1 MRLHPPLN
9 QSPLPMGEGVFKQ
22 KLKHPCHT
30 RCLWCLPK
38 PLPDEPAMS
47 LLEENQSTD
56 LEQIIGLSRRGF
68 ISAGALCGAAMFLG
82 GGLLGR
88 SALAAGVSAAN
99 SNLLGFD
106 SINAAT
112 TDTISLPPGYRS
124 SVLISWGQPL
134 QAKGPAFD
142 PSGKG
147 TASEQEVQFGDNND
161 GMSLFAFPDDP
172 NRALMAINNEYTN
185 YRYLYPHG
193 GSPTSLEEVRKAL
206 ASEGVSVIEIQ
217 RKGDSWQFVQGSPF
231 NRRIHG
237 NTPIRL
243 SGPAAGHEL
252 LRTRADATGSRALG
266 TFQNCANGKTPWG
279 TYLTCEENFTDCFGS
294 SDAKQTFDTAQKRY
308 GAVAASKD
316 INWHQHDPRFDL
328 ALNPNE
334 LNRHGWVVEIDPF
347 DPLSTPV
354 KRTALGRFKHENAAL
369 AETGDGRAVVYMGD
383 DERGEFIYKFISRD
397 KIDHQNPK
405 ANRDLLDHGTL
416 YVARFD
422 NGDSN
427 PDRPKG
433 QGQWLELS
441 HGKNGIDA
449 DHGFASQADTLIHAR
464 LAGSTVGATRMD
476 RPEWIVVS
484 PKDSQVYCTLTN
496 NVKRGEDGQPAGGP
510 NPREKNVYG
519 QILRWNAHKGD
530 HGSDTFDWD
539 LFVVAGNPAVHGKT
553 AKGGSANITPQNM
566 FNSPDGLGFDDA
578 GRLWIL
584 TDGDASNSGDF
595 AGMGNNQMLCADPAS
610 GEIRRF
616 MVGPIGCEVTGI
628 SFSPDHKTLFVGIQH
643 PGENGGSTFPE
654 HLPNGKPRSS
664 VMAISREDGGIVGA

>member
-1 MRLHPPLN
+1 MN
-9 QSPLPMGEGVFKQ
+9 
-22 KLKHPCHT
+22 
-30 RCLWCLPK
+30 
-38 PLPDEPAMS
+38 
-47 LLEENQSTD
+47 LLQEDQTTD

-82 GGLLGR
+82 GSLLSR
-88 SALAAGVSAAN
+88 SVLADGVRAA
-99 SNLLGFD
+99 SSPLLGFN
-106 SINAAT
+106 SIDAAT
-112 TDTISLPPGYRS
+112 TDAITLPPGYRA

-134 QAKGPAFD
+134 QAGGPAFKPD
-142 PSGKG
+142 GTG
-147 TASEQEVQFGDNND
+147 TAAQQEVQLGDNND

-193 GSPTSLEEVRKAL
+193 GQPTSAEDAHKAQ

-217 RKGDSWQFVQGSPF
+217 RTGDRWQFVQGSPF

-243 SGPAAGHEL
+243 SGPAAGHAL
-252 LRTRADATGSRALG
+252 LRTQADSTGTRALG

-294 SDAKQTFDTAQKRY
+294 TDPNQTFNAAQKRY
-308 GAVAASKD
+308 GVVAASKD
-316 INWHQHDPRFDL
+316 INWHLHDPRFDL
-328 ALNPNE
+328 AYNPNE

-347 DPLSTPV
+347 DPHSTPV

-369 AETGDGRAVVYMGD
+369 AETRDGHAVVYMGD

-422 NGDSN
+422 NGDSH

-433 QGQWLELS
+433 KGQWIELS
-441 HGKNGIDA
+441 HGKNGINA
-449 DHGFASQADTLIHAR
+449 GSCFANQAEVLIHAR
-464 LAGSTVGATRMD
+464 LAASAVGATRMD

-484 PKDSQVYCTLTN
+484 PKDGQVYCTLTN
-496 NVKRGEDGQPAGGP
+496 NVKRGEDGQPVGGP

-519 QILRWNAHKGD
+519 QILRWSEQGND
-530 HGSDTFDWD
+530 HGAAHFDWD
-539 LFVVAGNPAVHGKT
+539 LFVVAGNPAVHPQQP
-553 AKGGSANITPQNM
+553 KGGSANITPQTM
-566 FNSPDGLGFDDA
+566 VTSPDGIGFADA

-584 TDGDASNSGDF
+584 TDGDVSNTGDF
-595 AGMGNNQMLCADPAS
+595 AGMGNNQMLCADPNT

-616 MVGPIGCEVTGI
+616 MVGPVGCEVTGI
-628 SFSPDHKTLFVGIQH
+628 SFAPDQKTLFVGIQH

-654 HLPNGKPRSS
+654 HLPNGTPRSS

>member
-1 MRLHPPLN
+1 MN
-9 QSPLPMGEGVFKQ
+9 
-22 KLKHPCHT
+22 
-30 RCLWCLPK
+30 
-38 PLPDEPAMS
+38 
-47 LLEENQSTD
+47 LLQEDQTTD

-82 GGLLGR
+82 GSQLSR
-88 SALAAGVSAAN
+88 SVLADGVRAA
-99 SNLLGFD
+99 SSPLLGFN
-106 SINAAT
+106 SIDAAT
-112 TDTISLPPGYRS
+112 TDAITLPPGYRA

-134 QAKGPAFD
+134 QAGGPAFKPD
-142 PSGKG
+142 GTG
-147 TASEQEVQFGDNND
+147 TAAQQEVQLGDNND

-193 GSPTSLEEVRKAL
+193 GQPTSAEDAHKAQ

-217 RKGDSWQFVQGSPF
+217 RTGDRWQFVQGSPF

-243 SGPAAGHEL
+243 SGPAAGHAL
-252 LRTRADATGSRALG
+252 LRTQADSTGTRALG

-294 SDAKQTFDTAQKRY
+294 TDPNQTFNAAQKRY
-308 GAVAASKD
+308 GVVAASKD
-316 INWHQHDPRFDL
+316 INWHLHDPRFDL
-328 ALNPNE
+328 AYNPNE

-347 DPLSTPV
+347 DPHSTPV

-369 AETGDGRAVVYMGD
+369 AETRDGHAVVYMGD

-422 NGDSN
+422 NGDSQ

-433 QGQWLELS
+433 KGQWIELS
-441 HGKNGIDA
+441 HGKNGINA
-449 DHGFASQADTLIHAR
+449 GSGFANQAEVLIHAR
-464 LAGSTVGATRMD
+464 LAASAVGATRMD

-484 PKDSQVYCTLTN
+484 PKDGQVYCTLTN
-496 NVKRGEDGQPAGGP
+496 NVKRGEDGQPVGGP

-519 QILRWNAHKGD
+519 QILRWSEQGND
-530 HGSDTFDWD
+530 HGAAHFDWD
-539 LFVVAGNPAVHGKT
+539 LFVVAGNPAVHPQQP
-553 AKGGSANITPQNM
+553 KGGSANITPQNM
-566 FNSPDGLGFDDA
+566 FNSPDGMGFDDA

-584 TDGDASNSGDF
+584 TDGDVSNTGDF
-595 AGMGNNQMLCADPAS
+595 AGMGNNQMLCADPNT

-616 MVGPIGCEVTGI
+616 MVGPVGCEVTGI
-628 SFSPDHKTLFVGIQH
+628 SFAPDQKTLFVGIQH

-654 HLPNGKPRSS
+654 HLPNGTPRSS

>member
-1 MRLHPPLN
+1 MN
-9 QSPLPMGEGVFKQ
+9 
-22 KLKHPCHT
+22 
-30 RCLWCLPK
+30 
-38 PLPDEPAMS
+38 
-47 LLEENQSTD
+47 LLQEDQTTD

-82 GGLLGR
+82 GSLLSR
-88 SALAAGVSAAN
+88 SVLADGVRAA
-99 SNLLGFD
+99 SSPLLGFN
-106 SINAAT
+106 SIDAAT
-112 TDTISLPPGYRS
+112 TDAITLPPGYRA

-134 QAKGPAFD
+134 QAGGPAFKPD
-142 PSGKG
+142 GTG
-147 TASEQEVQFGDNND
+147 TAAQQEVQLGDNND

-193 GSPTSLEEVRKAL
+193 GQPTSAEDAHKAQ

-217 RKGDSWQFVQGSPF
+217 RTGDRWQFVQGSPF
-231 NRRIHG
+231 NRRIHD

-243 SGPAAGHEL
+243 SGPAAGHAL
-252 LRTRADATGSRALG
+252 LRTQADSTGTRALG

-294 SDAKQTFDTAQKRY
+294 TDPNQTFNAAQKRY
-308 GAVAASKD
+308 GVVAASKD
-316 INWHQHDPRFDL
+316 INWHLHDPRFDL
-328 ALNPNE
+328 AYNPNE

-347 DPLSTPV
+347 DPHSTPV

-369 AETGDGRAVVYMGD
+369 AETRDGHAVVYMGD

-422 NGDSN
+422 NGDSH

-433 QGQWLELS
+433 KGQWIELS
-441 HGKNGIDA
+441 HGKNGINA
-449 DHGFASQADTLIHAR
+449 GSCFANQAEVLIHAR
-464 LAGSTVGATRMD
+464 LAASAVGATRMD

-484 PKDSQVYCTLTN
+484 PKDGQVYCTLTN
-496 NVKRGEDGQPAGGP
+496 NVKRGEDGQPVGGP

-519 QILRWNAHKGD
+519 QILRWSEQGND
-530 HGSDTFDWD
+530 HGAAHFDWD
-539 LFVVAGNPAVHGKT
+539 LFVVAGNPAVHPKQP
-553 AKGGSANITPQNM
+553 KGGSANITPQNM
-566 FNSPDGLGFDDA
+566 FNSPDGMGFDDA

-584 TDGDASNSGDF
+584 TDGDVSNTGDF
-595 AGMGNNQMLCADPAS
+595 AGMGNNQMLCADPNT

-616 MVGPIGCEVTGI
+616 MVGPVGCEVTGI
-628 SFSPDHKTLFVGIQH
+628 SFAPDQKTLFVGIQH

-654 HLPNGKPRSS
+654 HLPNGTPRSS

>member
-1 MRLHPPLN
+1 
-9 QSPLPMGEGVFKQ
+9 
-22 KLKHPCHT
+22 
-30 RCLWCLPK
+30 
-38 PLPDEPAMS
+38 MS
-47 LLEENQSTD
+47 LLEEHQPTD
-56 LEQIIGLSRRGF
+56 LEQMVGLSRRGF

-112 TDTISLPPGYRS
+112 TDTISLPPGYRA

-134 QAKGPAFD
+134 QAAGPAFD
-142 PSGKG
+142 PAGNG

-193 GSPTSLEEVRKAL
+193 GTPASAEEVRKAQ

-217 RKGDSWQFVQGSPF
+217 RKGNGWQFVQGSPF

-252 LRTRADATGSRALG
+252 LRTQADATGTHALG

-294 SDAKQTFDTAQKRY
+294 SDPKQAFDAAQKRY

-397 KIDHQNPK
+397 RIDHQNPK

-422 NGDSN
+422 GGDSN

-433 QGQWLELS
+433 HGQWVELS
-441 HGKNGIDA
+441 HGKNGVDA
-449 DHGFASQADTLIHAR
+449 TKGFANQAEVLIHAR
-464 LAGSTVGATRMD
+464 MAASAVEATRMD

-484 PKDSQVYCTLTN
+484 PKDGQVYCTLTN
-496 NVKRGEDGQPAGGP
+496 NVKRGEDGQIG
-510 NPREKNVYG
+510 R
-519 QILRWNAHKGD
+519 AH
-530 HGSDTFDWD
+530 
-539 LFVVAGNPAVHGKT
+539 V
-553 AKGGSANITPQNM
+553 
-566 FNSPDGLGFDDA
+566 
-578 GRLWIL
+578 
-584 TDGDASNSGDF
+584 
-595 AGMGNNQMLCADPAS
+595 
-610 GEIRRF
+610 
-616 MVGPIGCEVTGI
+616 
-628 SFSPDHKTLFVGIQH
+628 
-643 PGENGGSTFPE
+643 
-654 HLPNGKPRSS
+654 
-664 VMAISREDGGIVGA
+664 

>member
-1 MRLHPPLN
+1 
-9 QSPLPMGEGVFKQ
+9 
-22 KLKHPCHT
+22 
-30 RCLWCLPK
+30 
-38 PLPDEPAMS
+38 MS
-47 LLEENQSTD
+47 LLEENQPTD

-82 GGLLGR
+82 GGLLSR
-88 SALAAGVSAAN
+88 SALATGVINAN
-99 SNLLGFD
+99 SSLLGFD
-106 SINAAT
+106 SISAAT
-112 TDTISLPPGYRS
+112 ADTITVPPGYRS

-134 QAKGPAFD
+134 QAGGPAFD
-142 PSGKG
+142 PSGNG
-147 TASEQEVQFGDNND
+147 TASAQEVQFGDNND
-161 GMSLFAFPDDP
+161 GMSLFAFADDP

-193 GSPTSLEEVRKAL
+193 GSPASAQEVHKAQ
-206 ASEGVSVIEIQ
+206 ATEGVSVIEIQ
-217 RKGDSWQFVQGSPF
+217 RKGDGWQFVQGSPF
-231 NRRIHG
+231 NRRIHA

-243 SGPAAGHEL
+243 SGPAAGHAL
-252 LRTRADATGSRALG
+252 LRTQADSSGTRALG

-294 SDAKQTFDTAQKRY
+294 SDPKQTFDAAQKRY
-308 GAVAASKD
+308 GAVGASKE

-328 ALNPNE
+328 AVNPNE

-369 AETGDGRAVVYMGD
+369 AETGDGHAVVYMGD

-397 KIDHQNPK
+397 KINHQNPK

-422 NGDSN
+422 GGDNN

-433 QGQWLELS
+433 HGQWIELT
-441 HGKNGIDA
+441 HGKNGVDTGN
-449 DHGFASQADTLIHAR
+449 GFASQAEVLIHAR
-464 LAGSTVGATRMD
+464 MAASVVGATRMD

-484 PKDSQVYCTLTN
+484 PKDGQVYCTLTN
-496 NVKRGEDGQPAGGP
+496 NAKRGEDGQPVGGP

-519 QILRWNAHKGD
+519 QILRWKTRNGD
-530 HGSDTFDWD
+530 HGADTFDWD
-539 LFVVAGNPAVHGKT
+539 LFVVAGNPAVH
-553 AKGGSANITPQNM
+553 ASQPKGGSANITPQNM
-566 FNSPDGLGFDDA
+566 FNSPDGMGFDDA

-584 TDGDASNSGDF
+584 TDGDYSNAGDF

-616 MVGPIGCEVTGI
+616 MVGPVGCEVTGI

-654 HLPNGKPRSS
+654 NQPNAKPRSS
-664 VMAISREDGGIVGA
+664 VVAISREDGGIVGA

>member
-1 MRLHPPLN
+1 
-9 QSPLPMGEGVFKQ
+9 
-22 KLKHPCHT
+22 
-30 RCLWCLPK
+30 
-38 PLPDEPAMS
+38 MS
-47 LLEENQSTD
+47 LLEENQPTD

-82 GGLLGR
+82 GGLLSR
-88 SALAAGVSAAN
+88 SALATGVSNAN
-99 SNLLGFD
+99 GQLLGFD
-106 SINAAT
+106 SISAAT
-112 TDTISLPPGYRS
+112 ADTITLPPGYRA

-134 QAKGPAFD
+134 QAGGPAFD
-142 PSGKG
+142 PTGNG
-147 TASEQEVQFGDNND
+147 TASAQEVQFGDNND
-161 GMSLFAFPDDP
+161 GMSLFAFADDP

-193 GSPTSLEEVRKAL
+193 GSPASAQEVHKAQ
-206 ASEGVSVIEIQ
+206 ATEGVSVIEIQ
-217 RKGDSWQFVQGSPF
+217 RKGDGWQFVQGSPF
-231 NRRIHG
+231 NRRIHA
-237 NTPIRL
+237 NTQIRL
-243 SGPAAGHEL
+243 SGPAAGHPL
-252 LRTRADATGSRALG
+252 LRTRADSSGTRALG

-294 SDAKQTFDTAQKRY
+294 SDPEQAFDAAQKRY
-308 GAVAASKD
+308 GAVVASKE

-328 ALNPNE
+328 AVNPNE

-369 AETGDGRAVVYMGD
+369 AETGDGHAVVYMGD
-383 DERGEFIYKFISRD
+383 DERGEFIYRFISRD

-422 NGDSN
+422 NGDNN

-433 QGQWLELS
+433 QGQWIELS
-441 HGKNGIDA
+441 HGKNGVDA
-449 DHGFASQADTLIHAR
+449 SNGFANQGEVLIHAR
-464 LAGSTVGATRMD
+464 MAASTVGATRMD

-484 PKDSQVYCTLTN
+484 PKDGQVYCTLTN
-496 NVKRGEDGQPAGGP
+496 NAKRGEDGQPVGGP

-519 QILRWNAHKGD
+519 QILRWKAPNGD
-530 HGSDTFDWD
+530 HGADTFDWD
-539 LFVVAGNPAVHGKT
+539 LFVVAGNPAVH
-553 AKGGSANITPQNM
+553 ASQPKGGSTNITPQNM
-566 FNSPDGLGFDDA
+566 FNSPDGMGFDDA

-584 TDGDASNSGDF
+584 TDGDYSNAGDF

-616 MVGPIGCEVTGI
+616 MVGPVGCEVTGI

>member
-1 MRLHPPLN
+1 MN
-9 QSPLPMGEGVFKQ
+9 
-22 KLKHPCHT
+22 
-30 RCLWCLPK
+30 
-38 PLPDEPAMS
+38 
-47 LLEENQSTD
+47 LLEEQQLTD
-56 LEQIIGLSRRGF
+56 LEQMIGLTRRRF

-82 GGLLGR
+82 GNLLSR
-88 SALAAGVSAAN
+88 SALANGVSAA
-99 SNLLGFD
+99 SSPLLGFE
-106 SINAAT
+106 SINTASS
-112 TDTISLPPGYRS
+112 DTLSLPPGYRA

-134 QAKGPAFD
+134 HVNGPAFD
-142 PSGKG
+142 PSGNG
-147 TASEQEVQFGDNND
+147 SAEAQEVQFGDNND

-172 NRALMAINNEYTN
+172 NRALLAINNEYTN

-193 GSPTSLEEVRKAL
+193 GQPTSAEEVRKAQ
-206 ASEGVSVIEIQ
+206 ASEGVSVIEVQ
-217 RKGDSWQFVQGSPF
+217 RKEHGWQFVQGSPF

-237 NTPIRL
+237 NSPIRL
-243 SGPAAGHEL
+243 SGPAEGHAL
-252 LRTRADATGSRALG
+252 LRTQADINGSRVLG

-294 SDAKQTFDTAQKRY
+294 SDPKQTFDPAQKRY
-308 GAVAASKD
+308 GAVTTSKD
-316 INWHQHDPRFDL
+316 INWHLHDPRFDL

-334 LNRHGWVVEIDPF
+334 FNRHGWVVEIDPF
-347 DPLSTPV
+347 DPQSVPV

-369 AETGDGRAVVYMGD
+369 AQTRDGRAVVYMGD

-422 NGDSN
+422 AGDNN
-427 PDRPKG
+427 PDHPKG
-433 QGQWLELS
+433 QGQWIDLS
-441 HGKNGIDA
+441 HGQNGLDA
-449 DHGFASQADTLIHAR
+449 SKGFASQAQVLIHAR
-464 LAGSTVGATRMD
+464 LAASVVNATRMD

-484 PKDSQVYCTLTN
+484 PKDGQVYCTLTN
-496 NVKRGEDGQPAGGP
+496 NAKRGEDGQPVGGP

-519 QILRWNAHKGD
+519 QILRWKTHNDD
-530 HGSDTFDWD
+530 HGANSFDWD
-539 LFVVAGNPAVHGKT
+539 LFVVAGNPVVHAKQP
-553 AKGGSANITPQNM
+553 KGGSPNITPQNM

-584 TDGDASNSGDF
+584 TDGDDSNSGDF
-595 AGMGNNQMLCADPAS
+595 AGMGNNQMLCADPDS

-628 SFSPDHKTLFVGIQH
+628 SFSPDQKTLFVGIQH

-654 HLPNGKPRSS
+654 HTPNGKPRSS
-664 VMAISREDGGIVGA
+664 VMAISREDGGIVGS

>member
-1 MRLHPPLN
+1 
-9 QSPLPMGEGVFKQ
+9 
-22 KLKHPCHT
+22 
-30 RCLWCLPK
+30 
-38 PLPDEPAMS
+38 MS

-82 GGLLGR
+82 GGLLSR

-99 SNLLGFD
+99 SQLMGFD

-134 QAKGPAFD
+134 QADGPAFD
-142 PSGKG
+142 PSGNG
-147 TASEQEVQFGDNND
+147 TASAQEVQFGDNND
-161 GMSLFAFPDDP
+161 GMSLFAFADDP

-185 YRYLYPHG
+185 YRYLFPHG
-193 GSPTSLEEVRKAL
+193 GSPASAEEVHKAQ
-206 ASEGVSVIEIQ
+206 ATEGVSVIEIQ
-217 RKGDSWQFVQGSPF
+217 RKGDGWQFVQGSPF
-231 NRRIHG
+231 NRRIHA

-252 LRTRADATGSRALG
+252 LRTRADATGTRALG

-294 SDAKQTFDTAQKRY
+294 SDPKQTFDAAQKRY
-308 GAVAASKD
+308 GVVAASKD
-316 INWHQHDPRFDL
+316 INWHPHDPRFDM

-397 KIDHQNPK
+397 KINHQNPK

-422 NGDSN
+422 GGDSN

-433 QGQWLELS
+433 HGQWIELT
-441 HGKNGIDA
+441 HGKNGVDA
-449 DHGFASQADTLIHAR
+449 SNGFANQAQVLIQAR
-464 LAGSTVGATRMD
+464 MAASTVGASRMD

-484 PKDSQVYCTLTN
+484 PTDGQVYCTLTN
-496 NVKRGEDGQPAGGP
+496 NAKRGEKGQPVGGP

-519 QILRWNAHKGD
+519 QILRWKARNGD
-530 HGSDTFDWD
+530 HGADTFDWD
-539 LFVVAGNPAVHGKT
+539 LFVVAGNPAVHGKEP
-553 AKGGSANITPQNM
+553 KGGSANINPQNM

-584 TDGDASNSGDF
+584 TDGDASNTGDF
-595 AGMGNNQMLCADPAS
+595 AGMGNNQMLCADPVS

-616 MVGPIGCEVTGI
+616 MVGPVGCEVTGI

>member
-1 MRLHPPLN
+1 MN
-9 QSPLPMGEGVFKQ
+9 
-22 KLKHPCHT
+22 
-30 RCLWCLPK
+30 
-38 PLPDEPAMS
+38 
-47 LLEENQSTD
+47 LLEEDQSTD
-56 LEQIIGLSRRGF
+56 LEQIVGLSRRGF

-82 GGLLGR
+82 GGLLSR
-88 SALAAGVSAAN
+88 SALASSISAGTSQ
-99 SNLLGFD
+99 LLGFD
-106 SINAAT
+106 SIAAAT
-112 TDTISLPPGYRS
+112 ADSISLPPGYRS
-124 SVLISWGQPL
+124 AVLISWGQPL
-134 QAKGPAFD
+134 QANGPAFD
-142 PSGKG
+142 SSGNG
-147 TASEQEVQFGDNND
+147 SADAQEVQFGDNND

-193 GSPTSLEEVRKAL
+193 GQPTSAQEVRKAQ

-217 RKGDSWQFVQGSPF
+217 RKGDAWQFVQGSPF

-243 SGPAAGHEL
+243 GGPAAGHAL
-252 LRTRADATGSRALG
+252 LKTRADNTGTRALG

-294 SDAKQTFDTAQKRY
+294 SDPAQTFDPAQKRY
-308 GAVAASKD
+308 GVVAASKE
-316 INWHQHDPRFDL
+316 IGWHLHDPRFDV
-328 ALNPNE
+328 AVNPNE

-347 DPLSTPV
+347 DPQSVPV

-369 AETGDGRAVVYMGD
+369 AETLDGRAVVYMGD

-397 KIDHQNPK
+397 KIDHKNPK
-405 ANRDLLDHGTL
+405 ANHDLLDHGTL

-422 NGDSN
+422 AGDKN
-427 PDRPKG
+427 PDRPRG
-433 QGQWLELS
+433 QGQWIELS
-441 HGKNGIDA
+441 HGKNGLDSSS
-449 DHGFASQADTLIHAR
+449 GFANQAEVLIHAR
-464 LAGSTVGATRMD
+464 LAASAVGATRMD

-484 PKDSQVYCTLTN
+484 PKDGQVYCTLTN

-519 QILRWNAHKGD
+519 QILRWKERNND
-530 HGSDTFDWD
+530 HAAAAFDWD
-539 LFVVAGNPAVHGKT
+539 LFVVAGNPVVHAKT
-553 AKGGSANITPQNM
+553 PKGGSANITPHNM
-566 FNSPDGLGFDDA
+566 FNSPDGMGFDDA

-584 TDGDASNSGDF
+584 TDGDASNAGDF

-616 MVGPIGCEVTGI
+616 MVGPVGCEVTGI
-628 SFSPDHKTLFVGIQH
+628 SFSPDYKTLFVGIQH

-664 VMAISREDGGIVGA
+664 VMAIRREDGGIVGA

>member
-1 MRLHPPLN
+1 MN
-9 QSPLPMGEGVFKQ
+9 
-22 KLKHPCHT
+22 
-30 RCLWCLPK
+30 
-38 PLPDEPAMS
+38 
-47 LLEENQSTD
+47 LLEEQQLTD
-56 LEQIIGLSRRGF
+56 LEQMIGLSRRRF
-68 ISAGALCGAAMFLG
+68 IGAGALCGAAMFLG
-82 GGLLGR
+82 GNLLSR
-88 SALAAGVSAAN
+88 SALAAGVSAA
-99 SNLLGFD
+99 SSPLLGFE

-112 TDTISLPPGYRS
+112 SDTLSLPPGYRA

-134 QAKGPAFD
+134 HVNGPAFD
-142 PSGKG
+142 PSGNG
-147 TASEQEVQFGDNND
+147 SADAQEVQFGDNND

-172 NRALMAINNEYTN
+172 NRALLAINNEYTN
-185 YRYLYPHG
+185 YRYLFPHG
-193 GSPTSLEEVRKAL
+193 GQPASAEDVRKAQ
-206 ASEGVSVIEIQ
+206 ASEGVSVIEVQ
-217 RKGDSWQFVQGSPF
+217 RKGNGWQFVQDSPF

-243 SGPAAGHEL
+243 SGPAEGHAL
-252 LRTRADATGSRALG
+252 LRTQADINGNRVLG

-294 SDAKQTFDTAQKRY
+294 SDPKQAFDPAQKRY

-316 INWHQHDPRFDL
+316 INWHLHDPRFDL

-347 DPLSTPV
+347 DPQSVPV

-369 AETGDGRAVVYMGD
+369 AQTRDGRAVVYMGD

-397 KIDHQNPK
+397 TIDHQNTK

-422 NGDSN
+422 AGDN
-427 PDRPKG
+427 HPDRPKG
-433 QGQWLELS
+433 QGQWIELS
-441 HGKNGIDA
+441 HGQNGIDA
-449 DHGFASQADTLIHAR
+449 SKGFASQADVLIHAR
-464 LAGSTVGATRMD
+464 LAASVVNATRMD

-484 PKDSQVYCTLTN
+484 PKDGQVYCTLTN
-496 NVKRGEDGQPAGGP
+496 NAKRGEDGQPVGGP

-519 QILRWNAHKGD
+519 QILRWKTHNGD
-530 HGSDTFDWD
+530 HGANSFDWD
-539 LFVVAGNPAVHGKT
+539 LFVVAGNPVVHAKQP
-553 AKGGSANITPQNM
+553 KGGSTNITPQNM

-584 TDGDASNSGDF
+584 TDGDYSNSGDF
-595 AGMGNNQMLCADPAS
+595 AGMGNNQMLCADPDS

-628 SFSPDHKTLFVGIQH
+628 SFSPDQKTLFVGIQH

-654 HLPNGKPRSS
+654 HTPNGKPRSS
-664 VMAISREDGGIVGA
+664 VMAISRDDGGIVGA